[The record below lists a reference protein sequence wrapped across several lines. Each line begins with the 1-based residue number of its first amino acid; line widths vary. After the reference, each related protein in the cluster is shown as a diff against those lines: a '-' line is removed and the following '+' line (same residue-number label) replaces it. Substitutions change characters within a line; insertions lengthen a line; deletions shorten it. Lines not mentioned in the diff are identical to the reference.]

1 MNSLVEYV
9 DDGKPLFIFMIPMK
23 TILETLSMLE
33 KALMMILNIF
43 GNVNAATRL
52 A

>member
-1 MNSLVEYV
+1 MMGNPFSF
-9 DDGKPLFIFMIPMK
+9 LFKTQNIIMIPMK